1 MNVMLRHRWVNVHLL
16 ARTPKP
22 EIDNLESR
30 LFKPVTFLLV
40 WGRRR
45 AQRHE
50 AVALKLHESCG
61 GGACGLGGLEKFVG
75 TLLGFSSSEPS

>member
-22 EIDNLESR
+22 EIDDLESR
-30 LFKPVTFLLV
+30 LFNPITFLLV
-40 WGRRR
+40 WSGRR

-50 AVALKLHESCG
+50 AVALKLQESCG
-61 GGACGLGGLEKFVG
+61 GGGCGLGGLEKFFG
-75 TLLGFSSSEPS
+75 SLLGFSSS